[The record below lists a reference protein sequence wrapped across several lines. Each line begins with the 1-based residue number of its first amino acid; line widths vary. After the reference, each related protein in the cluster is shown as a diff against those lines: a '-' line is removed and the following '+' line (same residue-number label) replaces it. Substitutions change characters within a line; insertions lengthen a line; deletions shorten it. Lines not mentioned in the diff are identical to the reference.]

1 MPSRQ
6 YFSKLAT
13 PFHEYEKNASVDLAP
28 LRLKKN
34 EDRRIRAGHVWVF
47 SNEVDVAATPLDGF
61 EPGQLVDFQDSTGKS
76 LGNGY
81 INPHSLICGRLVSRD
96 PDYALGKSLVVHRLK
111 VALSLR
117 QRLFAKP
124 FYRLVYSE
132 GDGLP
137 GLIVDRYGETLAVQ
151 INTAGMERIK
161 DEVVIALQEVIRPVR
176 IVLRNDS
183 AGRALEGLDSYVETV
198 LGVTVDLVS
207 LEENGARFEAP
218 ILSGQKTGWFY
229 DHRLNRA
236 RMQQYVKDKR
246 VLDVFS
252 YIGGWGVQAATA
264 GAGEVVCVDSSDNAL
279 AQLQHNAAL
288 NHVEA
293 RVRTQAG
300 EAFEVLKGLR
310 AERERFDVVILDPPA
325 FIKRKKDFHAGQAAY
340 QRLNQAAMQ
349 LLAKDGILVSASCS
363 YHLTRENLRQ
373 ILLQTSRHVD
383 RNLLIVEQGHQG
395 PDHPLLPAV
404 AEIEYLKSFICRVLP
419 N

>member
-1 MPSRQ
+1 
-6 YFSKLAT
+6 
-13 PFHEYEKNASVDLAP
+13 

-34 EDRRIRAGHVWVF
+34 EDRRIRAGHVWIF

-61 EPGQLVDFQDSTGKS
+61 EPGQLADFQDSTGKS

-81 INPHSLICGRLVSRD
+81 VNPHSLICGRLVSRD
-96 PDYALGKSLVVHRLK
+96 PGYVLGKSLLVHRLN

-117 QRLFAKP
+117 QRLFAQP
-124 FYRLVYSE
+124 FYRLAYSE

-137 GLIVDRYGETLAVQ
+137 GLIVDRYGDTLVVQ
-151 INTAGMERIK
+151 INTAGMERLK
-161 DEVVIALQEVIRPVR
+161 DEILIALQEVLRPTR

-183 AGRALEGLDSYVETV
+183 SGRALEGLDDYVETV
-198 LGVTVDLVS
+198 LGDAVDLVS
-207 LEENGARFEAP
+207 LEENGAHFEAP

-236 RMQQYVKDKR
+236 RMQQYVGDKR

-252 YIGGWGVQAATA
+252 YIGGWGVQAAVA
-264 GAGEVVCVDSSDNAL
+264 GAADVLCVDSSDTAL
-279 AQLQHNAAL
+279 AQLEHNASL
-288 NHVEA
+288 NQVSS
-293 RVRTQAG
+293 RIRTQAG
-300 EAFEVLKGLR
+300 DAFEVLKGLR

-325 FIKRKKDFHAGQAAY
+325 FIKRKKDFHAGQTAY

-349 LLAKDGILVSASCS
+349 LLSKDGILVSASCS
-363 YHLTRENLRQ
+363 YHLSRENLKQ
-373 ILLQTSRHVD
+373 TLLQTSRHVD
-383 RNLLIVEQGHQG
+383 RQLLILEQGHQG

-404 AEIEYLKSFICRVLP
+404 AETEYLKSFICRVLP

>member
-1 MPSRQ
+1 
-6 YFSKLAT
+6 
-13 PFHEYEKNASVDLAP
+13 VDLAP

-47 SNEVDVAATPLDGF
+47 SNEVDVAATPLDAF
-61 EPGQLVDFQDSTGKS
+61 APGQLADFQDSAGRS

-81 INPHSLICGRLVSRD
+81 VNPRSLICGRLLSRN
-96 PDYALGKSLVVHRLK
+96 PDYVLGKSLLVHRLN

-124 FYRLVYSE
+124 YYRLAYSE

-137 GLIVDRYGETLAVQ
+137 GLIVDRYGDTLVVQ
-151 INTAGMERIK
+151 VNTAGMERIK
-161 DEVVIALQEVIRPVR
+161 DDIVVALQEVVRPAR

-183 AGRALEGLDSYVETV
+183 AGRALEGLDPYVETV
-198 LGVTVDLVS
+198 LGDSVDLVA
-207 LEENGARFEAP
+207 LEENGVRFEAP

-236 RMQQYVKDKR
+236 RMQQYVGDKR

-264 GAGEVVCVDSSDNAL
+264 GAGAVMCVDSSDSAL
-279 AQLQHNAAL
+279 AQLEHNAAL

-293 RVRTQAG
+293 RISIQAG
-300 EAFEVLKGLR
+300 EAFEVLKALR

-340 QRLNQAAMQ
+340 QRINQAAMQ

-373 ILLQTSRHVD
+373 VLLQTSRHVD
-383 RNLLIVEQGHQG
+383 RNLLILEQGHQG

-404 AEIEYLKSFICRVLP
+404 AETEYLKSFICRVLP

>member
-1 MPSRQ
+1 MI
-6 YFSKLAT
+6 
-13 PFHEYEKNASVDLAP
+13 LAP

-47 SNEVDVAATPLDGF
+47 SNEIDIGATPLDAF
-61 EPGQLVDFQDSTGKS
+61 EPGQLADFQDYAGKS

-81 INPHSLICGRLVSRD
+81 VNPHSLICGRLVSRD
-96 PDYALGKSLVVHRLK
+96 PDYVLGKSLLVHRLK

-117 QRLFAKP
+117 ERLFAKP

-132 GDGLP
+132 GDGVP
-137 GLIVDRYGETLAVQ
+137 GLIVDRYGDSLVAQ
-151 INTAGMERIK
+151 INTAGIERVK
-161 DEVVIALQEVIRPVR
+161 DEVVTALQEVLRPAR

-198 LGVTVDLVS
+198 LGNAVAQIS
-207 LEENGARFEAP
+207 LEENGVRFQAP

-236 RMQQYVKDKR
+236 RMQYYVRDKR

-252 YIGGWGVQAATA
+252 YIGGWGIQAATA
-264 GAGEVVCVDSSDNAL
+264 GASEVVCIDSSDTAL
-279 AQLQHNAAL
+279 AHLAHNAAL
-288 NHVEA
+288 NGVES
-293 RVRTQAG
+293 RVRSQQG
-300 EAFEVLKGLR
+300 EAFALLKNLR
-310 AERERFDVVILDPPA
+310 AEREHFDVVILDPPA
-325 FIKRKKDFHAGQAAY
+325 FIKRKKDFHTGQAAY

-349 LLAKDGILVSASCS
+349 VLAKDGVLISASCS
-363 YHLTRENLRQ
+363 YHLSRENLRQ
-373 ILLQTSRHVD
+373 VLLQTSRHVD
-383 RNLLIVEQGHQG
+383 RNLLILEQGHQG

-404 AEIEYLKSFICRVLP
+404 PETEYLKAFICRVLP

>member
-1 MPSRQ
+1 
-6 YFSKLAT
+6 
-13 PFHEYEKNASVDLAP
+13 

-34 EDRRIRAGHVWVF
+34 EDRRIRAGHVWIF
-47 SNEVDVAATPLDGF
+47 SNEVDVVSTPLHGF
-61 EPGQLVDFQDSTGKS
+61 ESGQLVNFQDSSGKS

-81 INPHSLICGRLVSRD
+81 VNPRSLICGRLVSRD
-96 PDYALGKSLVVHRLK
+96 PGYVLGKSLLVHRLN

-124 FYRLVYSE
+124 FYRLAYSE

-137 GLIVDRYGETLAVQ
+137 GLIVDRYGDTLVVQ
-151 INTAGMERIK
+151 INTAGMERVK
-161 DEVVIALQEVIRPVR
+161 DEILIALQEVLRPAR

-183 AGRALEGLDSYVETV
+183 SGRALEGLDDYVETV
-198 LGVTVDLVS
+198 LGNAVDLVS
-207 LEENGARFEAP
+207 LEENGVRFEAP

-236 RMQQYVKDKR
+236 RMQQYVGDKR

-252 YIGGWGVQAATA
+252 YIGGWGVQAAVA
-264 GAGEVVCVDSSDNAL
+264 GAAEVMCVDSSDAAL
-279 AQLQHNAAL
+279 AQLAHNASL
-288 NHVEA
+288 NQVA
-293 RVRTQAG
+293 SRIRSQTG
-300 EAFEVLKGLR
+300 DAFEVLKGLR

-325 FIKRKKDFHAGQAAY
+325 FIKRKKDFHAGQTAY

-349 LLAKDGILVSASCS
+349 LLSKDGILVSASCS
-363 YHLTRENLRQ
+363 YHLTRENLKQ
-373 ILLQTSRHVD
+373 TLLQTSRHVD
-383 RNLLIVEQGHQG
+383 RQLLVLEQGHQG

-404 AEIEYLKSFICRVLP
+404 AETEYLKSFICRVLP

>member
-1 MPSRQ
+1 M
-6 YFSKLAT
+6 
-13 PFHEYEKNASVDLAP
+13 
-28 LRLKKN
+28 RLKKN
-34 EDRRIRAGHVWVF
+34 EDRRIRAGHVWIF

-61 EPGQLVDFQDSTGKS
+61 EAGQLADFQDSSGKS

-81 INPHSLICGRLVSRD
+81 VNPRSLICGRLVSRD
-96 PDYALGKSLVVHRLK
+96 PGYVLGKSLLVHRLN

-117 QRLFAKP
+117 QRLFTKP
-124 FYRLVYSE
+124 FYRLAYSE

-137 GLIVDRYGETLAVQ
+137 GLIVDRYGDTLVIQ
-151 INTAGMERIK
+151 INTAGMERVK
-161 DEVVIALQEVIRPVR
+161 DEILTALQEVLRPTR

-183 AGRALEGLDSYVETV
+183 SGRALEGLDDYVETV
-198 LGVTVDLVS
+198 LGDVVDLVF

-236 RMQQYVKDKR
+236 RMQHYVGDKR

-252 YIGGWGVQAATA
+252 YIGGWGVQAAMA
-264 GAGEVVCVDSSDNAL
+264 GATEVLCVDSSDTAL
-279 AQLQHNAAL
+279 AQLAHNASL
-288 NHVEA
+288 NQVTSLI
-293 RVRTQAG
+293 RTQAG
-300 EAFEVLKGLR
+300 DAFEVLKGLR

-325 FIKRKKDFHAGQAAY
+325 FIKRKKDFHAGQTAY

-349 LLAKDGILVSASCS
+349 LLSKDGILISASCS
-363 YHLTRENLRQ
+363 YHLTRENLKQ
-373 ILLQTSRHVD
+373 VLLQTSRHVD
-383 RNLLIVEQGHQG
+383 RQLLVLEQGHQG

-404 AEIEYLKSFICRVLP
+404 AETEYLKSFICRVLP

>member
-1 MPSRQ
+1 
-6 YFSKLAT
+6 
-13 PFHEYEKNASVDLAP
+13 VDLAP

-47 SNEVDVAATPLDGF
+47 SNEVDVAATPLDAF
-61 EPGQLVDFQDSTGKS
+61 EPGQAVEFQDSTGKS

-81 INPHSLICGRLVSRD
+81 VNPRSLISGRLLSRN
-96 PDYALGKSLVVHRLK
+96 PDYVLGKSLLVHRLK
-111 VALSLR
+111 VALGLR

-124 FYRLVYSE
+124 FYRLAYSE

-137 GLIVDRYGETLAVQ
+137 GLIVDRYGDTVAVQ
-151 INTAGMERIK
+151 INTAGMERVK
-161 DEVVIALQEVIRPVR
+161 DEIIMALQEVVRPSR

-198 LGVTVDLVS
+198 LGDSVESVS
-207 LEENGARFEAP
+207 LEENGVRFEAP

-236 RMQQYVKDKR
+236 RMQHYVSDKR

-264 GAGEVVCVDSSDNAL
+264 GANEVVCVDSSDSAL
-279 AQLQHNAAL
+279 AQLEHNAAL
-288 NHVEA
+288 NRVES
-293 RVRTQAG
+293 RIRLQAG
-300 EAFEVLKGLR
+300 EAFDVLKGLR
-310 AERERFDVVILDPPA
+310 AERQRFDVVILDPPA

-349 LLAKDGILVSASCS
+349 LLAKDGILISASCS

-373 ILLQTSRHVD
+373 VLLQTSRHVD
-383 RNLLIVEQGHQG
+383 RNLVILEQGHQG

-404 AEIEYLKSFICRVLP
+404 AETEYLKSFICRVLP

>member
-1 MPSRQ
+1 
-6 YFSKLAT
+6 
-13 PFHEYEKNASVDLAP
+13 VDLAP

-34 EDRRIRAGHVWVF
+34 EDRRIRAGHVWIF

-61 EPGQLVDFQDSTGKS
+61 EPGQLADFQDSTGKS

-81 INPHSLICGRLVSRD
+81 VNPRSLICGRLVSRD
-96 PDYALGKSLVVHRLK
+96 PGYVLGKSLLVHRLN

-124 FYRLVYSE
+124 FYRLAYSE

-137 GLIVDRYGETLAVQ
+137 GLIVDRYGDTLVVQ
-151 INTAGMERIK
+151 INAAGMERIK
-161 DEVVIALQEVIRPVR
+161 DEILIALQEVLRPTR

-183 AGRALEGLDSYVETV
+183 SGRALEGLDDYVETV
-198 LGVTVDLVS
+198 LGDAVDLVS
-207 LEENGARFEAP
+207 LEENGAHFEAP

-236 RMQQYVKDKR
+236 RMQRYVGDKR

-252 YIGGWGVQAATA
+252 YIGGWGVQAAIA
-264 GAGEVVCVDSSDNAL
+264 GAAEVLCVDSSETAL
-279 AQLQHNAAL
+279 AQLAHNASL
-288 NHVEA
+288 NQVSS
-293 RVRTQAG
+293 RIRTQAG
-300 EAFEVLKGLR
+300 DAFEVLKGLR
-310 AERERFDVVILDPPA
+310 AARERFDVVILDPPA
-325 FIKRKKDFHAGQAAY
+325 FIKRKKDFHAGQTAY

-349 LLAKDGILVSASCS
+349 LLSKDGILVSASCS
-363 YHLTRENLRQ
+363 YHLTRDNLKRV
-373 ILLQTSRHVD
+373 LVQTSRHVD
-383 RNLLIVEQGHQG
+383 RQLLVLEQGHQG

-404 AEIEYLKSFICRVLP
+404 AETEYLKSFICRVLP

>member
-1 MPSRQ
+1 
-6 YFSKLAT
+6 
-13 PFHEYEKNASVDLAP
+13 

-34 EDRRIRAGHVWVF
+34 EDRRIRAGHVWIF

-61 EPGQLVDFQDSTGKS
+61 EPGQLADFQDSTGKS

-81 INPHSLICGRLVSRD
+81 VNPHSLICGRLVSRD
-96 PDYALGKSLVVHRLK
+96 PGYVLGKSLLVHRLN

-117 QRLFAKP
+117 QRLFAQP
-124 FYRLVYSE
+124 FYRLAYSE

-137 GLIVDRYGETLAVQ
+137 GLIVDRYGDTLVVQ
-151 INTAGMERIK
+151 INTAGMERLK
-161 DEVVIALQEVIRPVR
+161 DEILIALQEVLRPTR

-183 AGRALEGLDSYVETV
+183 SGRVLEGLDDYVETV
-198 LGVTVDLVS
+198 LGDAVDLVS

-236 RMQQYVKDKR
+236 RMQHYVGDKR

-252 YIGGWGVQAATA
+252 YIGGWGVQAAVA
-264 GAGEVVCVDSSDNAL
+264 GAADVLCVDSSDTAL
-279 AQLQHNAAL
+279 AQLAHNASL
-288 NHVEA
+288 NQVSS
-293 RVRTQAG
+293 RIRTQAG
-300 EAFEVLKGLR
+300 DAFEVLKGLR

-325 FIKRKKDFHAGQAAY
+325 FIKRKKDFHAGQTAY

-349 LLAKDGILVSASCS
+349 LLSKDGILVSASCS
-363 YHLTRENLRQ
+363 YHLSRENLKQ
-373 ILLQTSRHVD
+373 TLLQTSRHVD
-383 RNLLIVEQGHQG
+383 RQLLVLEQGHQG

-404 AEIEYLKSFICRVLP
+404 AETEYLKSFICRVLP

>member
-1 MPSRQ
+1 
-6 YFSKLAT
+6 
-13 PFHEYEKNASVDLAP
+13 VDLAP

-34 EDRRIRAGHVWVF
+34 EDRRIRAGHVWIF

-61 EPGQLVDFQDSTGKS
+61 EPGQPADFQDSTGKS

-81 INPHSLICGRLVSRD
+81 VNPRSLICGRLVSRD
-96 PDYALGKSLVVHRLK
+96 PGYVLGKSLLVHRLN

-117 QRLFAKP
+117 QRLFAQP
-124 FYRLVYSE
+124 YYRLAYSE

-137 GLIVDRYGETLAVQ
+137 GLIVDRYGDTLVVQ
-151 INTAGMERIK
+151 INTAGMERLK
-161 DEVVIALQEVIRPVR
+161 DEILIALQEVLRPTR

-183 AGRALEGLDSYVETV
+183 SGRALEGLDDYVETV
-198 LGVTVDLVS
+198 LGDAVDLVS
-207 LEENGARFEAP
+207 LEENGVRFEAP

-236 RMQQYVKDKR
+236 RMQQYVGDKR

-252 YIGGWGVQAATA
+252 YIGGWGVQAAVA
-264 GAGEVVCVDSSDNAL
+264 GAAEVLCVDSSDTAL
-279 AQLQHNAAL
+279 AQLAHNASL
-288 NHVEA
+288 N
-293 RVRTQAG
+293 RVTSRIRTQAG
-300 EAFEVLKGLR
+300 DAFEVLKGLR

-325 FIKRKKDFHAGQAAY
+325 FIKRKKDFHAGQTAY

-349 LLAKDGILVSASCS
+349 LLSKDGILVSASCS
-363 YHLTRENLRQ
+363 YHLTRENLKQ
-373 ILLQTSRHVD
+373 TLLQTSRHVD
-383 RNLLIVEQGHQG
+383 RQLLILEQGHQG

-404 AEIEYLKSFICRVLP
+404 AETEYLKSFICRVLP

>member
-1 MPSRQ
+1 
-6 YFSKLAT
+6 
-13 PFHEYEKNASVDLAP
+13 VDLAP

-34 EDRRIRAGHVWVF
+34 EDRRIRAGHVWIF

-61 EPGQLVDFQDSTGKS
+61 EPGQLADFQDSTGKS

-81 INPHSLICGRLVSRD
+81 VNPRSLICGRLVSRD
-96 PDYALGKSLVVHRLK
+96 PGYVLGKSLLIHRLNI
-111 VALSLR
+111 ALSLR

-124 FYRLVYSE
+124 FYRLAYSE

-137 GLIVDRYGETLAVQ
+137 GLIVDRYGDTLVVQ
-151 INTAGMERIK
+151 INTAGMERVK
-161 DEVVIALQEVIRPVR
+161 DEILIALQEVIRPTR

-183 AGRALEGLDSYVETV
+183 SGRALEGLDDYVETV
-198 LGVTVDLVS
+198 LGDAVDLVS

-229 DHRLNRA
+229 DHRFNRA
-236 RMQQYVKDKR
+236 RMQQYAGDKR

-264 GAGEVVCVDSSDNAL
+264 GAAEVLCVDSSDTAL
-279 AQLQHNAAL
+279 AQLAHNAAL
-288 NHVEA
+288 NQVSS
-293 RVRTQAG
+293 RIRTQAG
-300 EAFEVLKGLR
+300 DAFEVLKGLR

-325 FIKRKKDFHAGQAAY
+325 FIKRKKDFHAGQTAY

-349 LLAKDGILVSASCS
+349 LLSKDGILVSASCS
-363 YHLTRENLRQ
+363 YHLTRENLKQ
-373 ILLQTSRHVD
+373 VLLQTSRHVD
-383 RNLLIVEQGHQG
+383 RQLLVLEQGHQG

-404 AEIEYLKSFICRVLP
+404 AETEYLKSFICRVLP

>member
-1 MPSRQ
+1 
-6 YFSKLAT
+6 
-13 PFHEYEKNASVDLAP
+13 VDLAP

-34 EDRRIRAGHVWVF
+34 EDRRIRAGHVWIF

-61 EPGQLVDFQDSTGKS
+61 EPGQLADFQDSSGKS

-81 INPHSLICGRLVSRD
+81 VNPRSLICGRLVSRD
-96 PDYALGKSLVVHRLK
+96 PGYVLGKSLLVHRLN

-124 FYRLVYSE
+124 FYRLAYSE

-137 GLIVDRYGETLAVQ
+137 GLIVDRYGDTLVVQ
-151 INTAGMERIK
+151 INTAGMERVK
-161 DEVVIALQEVIRPVR
+161 DEILIALQEVIRPTR

-183 AGRALEGLDSYVETV
+183 SGRALEGLDDYVETV
-198 LGVTVDLVS
+198 LGDAVDLVS

-236 RMQQYVKDKR
+236 RMQQYAGDKR

-264 GAGEVVCVDSSDNAL
+264 GAAEVLCVDSSDTAL
-279 AQLQHNAAL
+279 AQLAHNASL
-288 NHVEA
+288 NQVSS
-293 RVRTQAG
+293 RIRTQTG
-300 EAFEVLKGLR
+300 DAFEVLKGLR

-325 FIKRKKDFHAGQAAY
+325 FIKRKKDFHAGQTAY

-349 LLAKDGILVSASCS
+349 LLSKDGILVSASCS
-363 YHLTRENLRQ
+363 YHLTRENLKQ
-373 ILLQTSRHVD
+373 VLLQTSRHVD
-383 RNLLIVEQGHQG
+383 RQLLVLEQGHQG

-404 AEIEYLKSFICRVLP
+404 AETEYLKSFICRVLP

>member
-1 MPSRQ
+1 VE
-6 YFSKLAT
+6 L
-13 PFHEYEKNASVDLAP
+13 VP

-34 EDRRIRAGHVWVF
+34 EDRRVRAGHVWIF
-47 SNEVDVAATPLDGF
+47 SNEIDVATTPLYAL
-61 EPGQLVDFQDSTGKS
+61 EPGQLVDFQDNTGRS

-81 INPHSLICGRLVSRD
+81 VNPRSLICGRLVSRD
-96 PDYALGKSLVVHRLK
+96 PDHVLDKSLLVHRLK

-117 QRLFAKP
+117 QRLFSQP

-137 GLIVDRYGETLAVQ
+137 GLIVDRYGDTLAVQ
-151 INTAGMERIK
+151 INTAGMERVKGEIL
-161 DEVVIALQEVIRPVR
+161 IALEDVIRPTR

-183 AGRALEGLDSYVETV
+183 AGRALEGLDSYVETA
-198 LGVTVDLVS
+198 LGDAVDLVS
-207 LEENGARFEAP
+207 LEENRVRFEAP

-236 RMQQYVKDKR
+236 RMRQYVNDKR

-264 GAGEVVCVDSSDNAL
+264 GAREVVCIDSSDDAL
-279 AQLQHNAAL
+279 AQLSRNASL
-288 NHVEA
+288 NRVES
-293 RVRTQAG
+293 RISTQAG
-300 EAFEVLKGLR
+300 DAFELLKELR
-310 AERERFDVVILDPPA
+310 VERERFDVVILDPPA

-349 LLAKDGILVSASCS
+349 LLTKDGILVSASCS
-363 YHLTRENLRQ
+363 YHLTRENLKQ
-373 ILLQTSRHVD
+373 VLLQTSRHVD
-383 RNLLIVEQGHQG
+383 RKLLILEQGHQG

-404 AEIEYLKSFICRVLP
+404 AETEYLKSFICRVLP
-419 N
+419 S

>member
-1 MPSRQ
+1 
-6 YFSKLAT
+6 
-13 PFHEYEKNASVDLAP
+13 VDLAP

-34 EDRRIRAGHVWVF
+34 EDRRIRAGHVWIF
-47 SNEVDVAATPLDGF
+47 SNEVDVVSTPLHGF
-61 EPGQLVDFQDSTGKS
+61 ESGQLVNFQDSSGKS

-81 INPHSLICGRLVSRD
+81 VNPRSLICGRLVSRD
-96 PDYALGKSLVVHRLK
+96 PGYVLGKSLLVHRLN

-124 FYRLVYSE
+124 FYRLAYSE

-137 GLIVDRYGETLAVQ
+137 GLIVDRYGDTLVVQ
-151 INTAGMERIK
+151 INTAGMERVK
-161 DEVVIALQEVIRPVR
+161 DEILIALQEVLRPAR

-183 AGRALEGLDSYVETV
+183 SGRALEGLDDYVETV
-198 LGVTVDLVS
+198 LGNAVDLVS
-207 LEENGARFEAP
+207 LEENGVRFEAP

-236 RMQQYVKDKR
+236 RMQQYVGDKR

-252 YIGGWGVQAATA
+252 YIGGWGVQAAVA
-264 GAGEVVCVDSSDNAL
+264 GAAEVMCVDSSDAAL
-279 AQLQHNAAL
+279 AQLAHNASL
-288 NHVEA
+288 NQVA
-293 RVRTQAG
+293 SRIRSQTG
-300 EAFEVLKGLR
+300 DAFEVLKGLR

-325 FIKRKKDFHAGQAAY
+325 FIKRKKDFHAGQTAY

-349 LLAKDGILVSASCS
+349 LLSKDGILVSASCS
-363 YHLTRENLRQ
+363 YHLTRENLKQ
-373 ILLQTSRHVD
+373 TLLQTSRHVD
-383 RNLLIVEQGHQG
+383 RQLLVLEQGHQG

-404 AEIEYLKSFICRVLP
+404 AETEYLKSFICRVLP

>member
-1 MPSRQ
+1 M
-6 YFSKLAT
+6 
-13 PFHEYEKNASVDLAP
+13 
-28 LRLKKN
+28 RLKKN
-34 EDRRIRAGHVWVF
+34 EDRRIRAGHVWIF

-61 EPGQLVDFQDSTGKS
+61 EPGQLADFQDSTGKS

-81 INPHSLICGRLVSRD
+81 VNPHSLICGRLVSRD
-96 PDYALGKSLVVHRLK
+96 PGYVLGKSLLVHRLN

-117 QRLFAKP
+117 QRLFAQP
-124 FYRLVYSE
+124 FYRLAYSE

-137 GLIVDRYGETLAVQ
+137 GLIVDRYGDTLVVQ
-151 INTAGMERIK
+151 INTAGMERLK
-161 DEVVIALQEVIRPVR
+161 DEILIALQEVLRPTR

-183 AGRALEGLDSYVETV
+183 SGRVLEGLDDYVETV
-198 LGVTVDLVS
+198 LGDAVDLVS

-236 RMQQYVKDKR
+236 RIQHYVGDKR

-252 YIGGWGVQAATA
+252 YIGGWGVQAAVA
-264 GAGEVVCVDSSDNAL
+264 GAADVLCVDSSDTAL
-279 AQLQHNAAL
+279 AQLAHNASL
-288 NHVEA
+288 NQVSS
-293 RVRTQAG
+293 RIRTQAG
-300 EAFEVLKGLR
+300 DAFEVLKGLR

-325 FIKRKKDFHAGQAAY
+325 FIKRKKDFHAGQTAY

-349 LLAKDGILVSASCS
+349 LLSKDGILVSASCS
-363 YHLTRENLRQ
+363 YHLSRENLKQ
-373 ILLQTSRHVD
+373 TLLQTSRHVD
-383 RNLLIVEQGHQG
+383 RQLLVLEQGHQG

-404 AEIEYLKSFICRVLP
+404 AETEYLKSFICRVLP

>member
-1 MPSRQ
+1 
-6 YFSKLAT
+6 
-13 PFHEYEKNASVDLAP
+13 

-34 EDRRIRAGHVWVF
+34 EDRRIRAGHVWIF

-61 EPGQLVDFQDSTGKS
+61 EPGQLADFQDSTGKS

-81 INPHSLICGRLVSRD
+81 VNPRSLICGRLVSRD
-96 PDYALGKSLVVHRLK
+96 PGYVLGKSLLIHRLNI
-111 VALSLR
+111 ALSLR

-124 FYRLVYSE
+124 FYRLAYSE

-137 GLIVDRYGETLAVQ
+137 GLIVDRYSDTLVVQ
-151 INTAGMERIK
+151 INTAGMERVK
-161 DEVVIALQEVIRPVR
+161 DEILIALQEVIRPTR

-183 AGRALEGLDSYVETV
+183 SGRALEGLDDYVETV
-198 LGVTVDLVS
+198 LGDAVDLVS

-229 DHRLNRA
+229 DHRFNRA
-236 RMQQYVKDKR
+236 RMQQYAGDKR

-252 YIGGWGVQAATA
+252 YIGGWAVQAATA
-264 GAGEVVCVDSSDNAL
+264 GAAEVLCVDSSDTAL
-279 AQLQHNAAL
+279 AQLAHNAAL
-288 NHVEA
+288 NQVSS
-293 RVRTQAG
+293 RIRTQAG
-300 EAFEVLKGLR
+300 DAFEVLKGLR

-325 FIKRKKDFHAGQAAY
+325 FIKRKKDFHAGQTAY

-349 LLAKDGILVSASCS
+349 LLSKDGILVSASCS
-363 YHLTRENLRQ
+363 YHLTRENLKQ
-373 ILLQTSRHVD
+373 VLLQTSRHVD
-383 RNLLIVEQGHQG
+383 RQLLVLEQGHQG

-404 AEIEYLKSFICRVLP
+404 AETEYLKSFICRVLP

>member
-1 MPSRQ
+1 
-6 YFSKLAT
+6 
-13 PFHEYEKNASVDLAP
+13 VDLAP

-34 EDRRIRAGHVWVF
+34 EDRRIRAGHVWIF

-61 EPGQLVDFQDSTGKS
+61 EPGQLADFQDSTGKS

-81 INPHSLICGRLVSRD
+81 VNPHSLICGRLVSRD
-96 PDYALGKSLVVHRLK
+96 PGYVLGKSLLVHRLN

-117 QRLFAKP
+117 QRLFAQP
-124 FYRLVYSE
+124 FYRLAYSE

-137 GLIVDRYGETLAVQ
+137 GLIVDRYGDTLVVQ
-151 INTAGMERIK
+151 INTAGMERLK
-161 DEVVIALQEVIRPVR
+161 DEILIALQEVLRPTR

-183 AGRALEGLDSYVETV
+183 SGRALEGLDDYVETV
-198 LGVTVDLVS
+198 LGDAVDLVS
-207 LEENGARFEAP
+207 LEENGAHFEAP

-236 RMQQYVKDKR
+236 RMQQYVGDKR

-252 YIGGWGVQAATA
+252 YIGGWGVQAAVA
-264 GAGEVVCVDSSDNAL
+264 GAADVLCVDSSDTAL
-279 AQLQHNAAL
+279 AQLEHNASL
-288 NHVEA
+288 NQVSS
-293 RVRTQAG
+293 RIRTQAG
-300 EAFEVLKGLR
+300 DAFEVLKGLR

-325 FIKRKKDFHAGQAAY
+325 FIKRKKDFHAGQTAY

-349 LLAKDGILVSASCS
+349 LLSKDGILVSASCS
-363 YHLTRENLRQ
+363 YHLSRENLKQ
-373 ILLQTSRHVD
+373 TLLQTSRHVD
-383 RNLLIVEQGHQG
+383 RQLLILEQGHQG

-404 AEIEYLKSFICRVLP
+404 AETEYLKSFICRVLP

>member
-1 MPSRQ
+1 
-6 YFSKLAT
+6 
-13 PFHEYEKNASVDLAP
+13 

-34 EDRRIRAGHVWVF
+34 EDRRIRAGHVWIF

-61 EPGQLVDFQDSTGKS
+61 EAGQLADFQDSSGKS

-81 INPHSLICGRLVSRD
+81 VNPRSLICGRLVSRD
-96 PDYALGKSLVVHRLK
+96 PGYVLGKSLLVHRLN

-117 QRLFAKP
+117 QRLFTKP
-124 FYRLVYSE
+124 FYRLAYSE

-137 GLIVDRYGETLAVQ
+137 GLIVDRYGDTLVIQ
-151 INTAGMERIK
+151 INTAGMERVK
-161 DEVVIALQEVIRPVR
+161 DEILTALQEVLRPTR

-183 AGRALEGLDSYVETV
+183 SGRALEGLDDYVETV
-198 LGVTVDLVS
+198 LGDVVDLVF

-236 RMQQYVKDKR
+236 RMQHYVGDKR

-252 YIGGWGVQAATA
+252 YIGGWGVQAAMA
-264 GAGEVVCVDSSDNAL
+264 GATEVLCVDSSDTAL
-279 AQLQHNAAL
+279 AQLAHNASL
-288 NHVEA
+288 NQVTSLI
-293 RVRTQAG
+293 RTQAG
-300 EAFEVLKGLR
+300 DAFEVLKGLR
-310 AERERFDVVILDPPA
+310 TERERFDVVILDPPA
-325 FIKRKKDFHAGQAAY
+325 FIKRKKDFHAGQTAY

-349 LLAKDGILVSASCS
+349 LLSKDGILISASCS
-363 YHLTRENLRQ
+363 YHLTRENLKQ
-373 ILLQTSRHVD
+373 VLLQTSRHVD
-383 RNLLIVEQGHQG
+383 RQLLVLEQGHQG

-404 AEIEYLKSFICRVLP
+404 AETEYLKSFICRVLP

>member
-1 MPSRQ
+1 M
-6 YFSKLAT
+6 
-13 PFHEYEKNASVDLAP
+13 DLAP

-47 SNEVDVAATPLDGF
+47 SNEVDVAATPLDAF
-61 EPGQLVDFQDSTGKS
+61 EPGQAVEFQDSAGRS

-81 INPHSLICGRLVSRD
+81 ANPRSLICGRLLSRN
-96 PDYALGKSLVVHRLK
+96 PDYVLGKSLLVHRLK
-111 VALSLR
+111 VALGLR

-124 FYRLVYSE
+124 FYRLAYSE

-137 GLIVDRYGETLAVQ
+137 GLIVDRYGDTLVVQ
-151 INTAGMERIK
+151 INTAGMERVK
-161 DEVVIALQEVIRPVR
+161 DEIILALQDVVRPAR

-183 AGRALEGLDSYVETV
+183 AGRVLEGLDSYVETV
-198 LGVTVDLVS
+198 LGERVESVS
-207 LEENGARFEAP
+207 LEENGVRFEAP
-218 ILSGQKTGWFY
+218 ILAGQKTGWFY

-236 RMQQYVKDKR
+236 RMQHYVHEKR

-264 GAGEVVCVDSSDNAL
+264 GADEVVCVDSSDSAL
-279 AQLQHNAAL
+279 AQLEHNAAL
-288 NHVEA
+288 NRVES
-293 RVRTQAG
+293 RIRIHTG
-300 EAFEVLKGLR
+300 EAFDVLKELR
-310 AERERFDVVILDPPA
+310 TERQRFDVVILDPPA
-325 FIKRKKDFHAGQAAY
+325 FIKRKKDFHAGQTAY

-349 LLAKDGILVSASCS
+349 LLARDGILISASCS

-373 ILLQTSRHVD
+373 VLLQTSRHVD
-383 RNLLIVEQGHQG
+383 RNLLILEQGHQG

-404 AEIEYLKSFICRVLP
+404 AETEYLKSFICRVLP

>member
-1 MPSRQ
+1 M
-6 YFSKLAT
+6 
-13 PFHEYEKNASVDLAP
+13 DLAP

-34 EDRRIRAGHVWVF
+34 EDRRIRAGHVWIF

-61 EPGQLVDFQDSTGKS
+61 ESGQLVDFQDSSGKS

-81 INPHSLICGRLVSRD
+81 VNPRSLICGRLVSRD
-96 PDYALGKSLVVHRLK
+96 PGYVLGKSLLVHRLN

-124 FYRLVYSE
+124 FYRLAYSE

-137 GLIVDRYGETLAVQ
+137 GLIVDRYGDTLVVQ
-151 INTAGMERIK
+151 INTAGMERVK
-161 DEVVIALQEVIRPVR
+161 DEILIALQEVLRPAR

-183 AGRALEGLDSYVETV
+183 SGRALEGLDDYVETV
-198 LGVTVDLVS
+198 LGNAVDLVS
-207 LEENGARFEAP
+207 LEENGVRFEAP

-236 RMQQYVKDKR
+236 RMQQYVGDKR

-252 YIGGWGVQAATA
+252 YIGGWGVQAAVA
-264 GAGEVVCVDSSDNAL
+264 GAAEVMCVDSSDAAL
-279 AQLQHNAAL
+279 AQLAHNASL
-288 NHVEA
+288 NQVA
-293 RVRTQAG
+293 SRIRSQTG
-300 EAFEVLKGLR
+300 DAFEVLKGLR

-325 FIKRKKDFHAGQAAY
+325 FIKRKKDFHAGQTAY

-349 LLAKDGILVSASCS
+349 LLSKDGILVSASCS
-363 YHLTRENLRQ
+363 YHLTRENLKQ
-373 ILLQTSRHVD
+373 TLLQTSRHVD
-383 RNLLIVEQGHQG
+383 RQLLVLEQGHQG

-404 AEIEYLKSFICRVLP
+404 AETEYLKSFICRVLP

>member
-1 MPSRQ
+1 M
-6 YFSKLAT
+6 
-13 PFHEYEKNASVDLAP
+13 
-28 LRLKKN
+28 RLKKN
-34 EDRRIRAGHVWVF
+34 EDRRIRAGHVWIF

-61 EPGQLVDFQDSTGKS
+61 EPGQLADFQNSSGKS

-81 INPHSLICGRLVSRD
+81 VNPRSLICGRLVSRD
-96 PDYALGKSLVVHRLK
+96 PGYVLGKSLLVHRLN

-124 FYRLVYSE
+124 FYRLAYSE

-137 GLIVDRYGETLAVQ
+137 GLIVDRYGDTLVVQ
-151 INTAGMERIK
+151 INTAGMERLK
-161 DEVVIALQEVIRPVR
+161 DEILIALQEVLRPAR

-183 AGRALEGLDSYVETV
+183 SGRALEGLDDYVETV
-198 LGVTVDLVS
+198 LGNAVDLVS
-207 LEENGARFEAP
+207 LEENGVRFEAP

-236 RMQQYVKDKR
+236 RMQQYVGDKR

-252 YIGGWGVQAATA
+252 YIGGWGVQAAVA
-264 GAGEVVCVDSSDNAL
+264 GAAEVMCVDSSDAAL
-279 AQLQHNAAL
+279 AQLAHNASL
-288 NHVEA
+288 NQVA
-293 RVRTQAG
+293 SRIRSQTG
-300 EAFEVLKGLR
+300 DAFEVLKGLR

-325 FIKRKKDFHAGQAAY
+325 FIKRKKDFHAGQTAY

-349 LLAKDGILVSASCS
+349 LLSKDGILVSASCS
-363 YHLTRENLRQ
+363 YHLTRENLKQ
-373 ILLQTSRHVD
+373 TLLQTSRHVD
-383 RNLLIVEQGHQG
+383 RQLLVLEQGHQG

-404 AEIEYLKSFICRVLP
+404 AETEYLKSFICRVLP